1 MLIEQSQI
9 TVETSTGPMTI
20 FIIKPREFYAFQII
34 MIQQLTLSSS
44 QAFSDTQ
51 MQSSLV

>member
-1 MLIEQSQI
+1 MLIEQSEI

-20 FIIKPREFYAFQII
+20 FIIKPREFYVSHS
-34 MIQQLTLSSS
+34 MIQQLTHSSS